1 VSAAYLCPVCR
12 ANRQAFDLVY
22 KLAQEIRKDPETG
35 KTVYRSDEL
44 ELMRREDGQPDIDV
58 KCRQCGYAG
67 AEQSFVRAARRDQRS
82 ALPAF

>member
-22 KLAQEIRKDPETG
+22 KLAQEIRKNPETG

-44 ELMRREDGQPDIDV
+44 ELMRRETASPT
-58 KCRQCGYAG
+58 
-67 AEQSFVRAARRDQRS
+67 ST
-82 ALPAF
+82 